1 MHSYLIPRWERAEY
15 ILNTINSVK
24 QKKAIDSLLVKYIQ
38 KAGIHYSY
46 YDIFGQNAGYSYID
60 KKDKKKPG
68 TWV

>member
-1 MHSYLIPRWERAEY
+1 M
-15 ILNTINSVK
+15 
-24 QKKAIDSLLVKYIQ
+24 LVKYIQ

-68 TWV
+68 TWT